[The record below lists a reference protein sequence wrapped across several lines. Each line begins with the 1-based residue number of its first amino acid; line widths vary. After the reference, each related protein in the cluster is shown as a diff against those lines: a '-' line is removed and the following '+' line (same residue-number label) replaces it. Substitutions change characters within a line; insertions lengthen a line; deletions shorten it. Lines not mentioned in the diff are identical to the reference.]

1 MLTLFT
7 AATDVLDLFN
17 PMFSIQMMPAS
28 TPKLDDLS
36 LKSKPDLSQLNQ
48 ISTKLDLVMIALAAL
63 TRIDRMAMKQIAQDL
78 QLETIVVDWLEEWP
92 LDRATSITQLD
103 VEQIRSIVLIASHVA
118 QSRQTLVR
126 QTIND
131 WQQIVQSDR
140 LPLQSPSLA
149 DYIGNFITIY
159 QTRLGRETSQSFEA
173 LSEAALTLL
182 VELLFYGSPNGHQ
195 RLWGAILQRSQV
207 VTPNSI

>member
-1 MLTLFT
+1 ML
-7 AATDVLDLFN
+7 
-17 PMFSIQMMPAS
+17 SIHMMPAS

-36 LKSKPDLSQLNQ
+36 LKSKPDSSQLNQ
-48 ISTKLDLVMIALAAL
+48 ITTKLDLVMIALAAI
-63 TRIDRMAMKQIAQDL
+63 TRIDRVAMKQIAQDL
-78 QLETIVVDWLEEWP
+78 QLETIVVDWLDEWP
-92 LDRATSITQLD
+92 LDRATSIAQLN
-103 VEQIRSIVLIASHVA
+103 VEQIRSIVLIANHLARSH
-118 QSRQTLVR
+118 QSLVR

-131 WQQIVQSDR
+131 WQQTVQSDR

-182 VELLFYGSPNGHQ
+182 VDLLFYGSPNGHQ
-195 RLWGAILQRSQV
+195 RLWRAILQRSHV
-207 VTPNSI
+207 VSPNSI